1 MNKYVVMTNADDTV
15 IINSDNNKEV
25 KMYFSKG
32 YKIVNRI
39 KSKHPLEQKIERE
52 KAKMKQVIKIKFVD
66 DEGKP
71 RGKEYC
77 YYCTVPTIAL
87 GDYVKAPVTPQS
99 ENDMPSRKGI
109 VTKINVPEQEI
120 EPFKQYAKTITE
132 RID

>member
-1 MNKYVVMTNADDTV
+1 MRC
-15 IINSDNNKEV
+15 
-25 KMYFSKG
+25 KM
-32 YKIVNRI
+32 
-39 KSKHPLEQKIERE
+39 ERE
-52 KAKMKQVIKIKFVD
+52 KAKMKQLIKIKFVD

-132 RID
+132 SID